1 MKVKLMVAVVIAVA
15 TWSWP
20 SVARTLPEFT
30 DLIEKSSPAVVKIS
44 TLSKGNGFNNQ
55 FPQNQEI
62 PEFFRYFFDPRQI
75 PQQPQ
80 GSMGSGFFISADGY
94 LLTNNHVVAGADEIT
109 VHLQDRREYD
119 AEVIGTDERSD
130 LALLKIDAKSLP
142 FLAFAKP
149 DDVRVGEWVVAIG
162 SPFGLD
168 YTASVGIVSAIG
180 RSIPNSSNETYVPFI
195 QTDVA
200 INPGNS
206 GGPLFN
212 LDGEVVGINS
222 QIYTRSGGY
231 MGLSFAIPASV
242 AVSVVEQLKD
252 KGHVDR
258 GWLGVQIGDVTRE
271 LAEALGLK
279 KPTGAVLVD
288 VVAGSPAEDA
298 GFKPEDVILKFN
310 GVDILTSSDLP
321 PVVGRTTPGKK
332 VPVEIMR
339 EMKRLT
345 LTVEIGILGS
355 DRPLRRSSLPNPP
368 PVEGGRLGMVVD
380 TPDNRLLDSLNLEG
394 GVVVRT
400 IVPGGPAAKSG
411 LVPGDLIVSIGF
423 KAISG
428 LDSYSAIAKDLP
440 VGTLLPIRFYH
451 EGRPQFR
458 TIQIEE

>member
-1 MKVKLMVAVVIAVA
+1 MRFKFMFAVVI
-15 TWSWP
+15 TLTLLSWQ

-44 TLSKGNGFNNQ
+44 TLSKGSGFSNQ
-55 FPQNQEI
+55 LPQGQDI
-62 PEFFRYFFDPRQI
+62 PEFFRYFFDPRQV

-80 GSMGSGFFISADGY
+80 GAMGSGFFISNDGY
-94 LLTNNHVVAGADEIT
+94 LLTNNHVVAGADDIT

-130 LALLKIDAKSLP
+130 LALLKIDARDLP
-142 FLAFAKP
+142 YLKFAKP

-231 MGLSFAIPASV
+231 MGLSFAIPVSV
-242 AVSVVEQLKD
+242 ATSVVEQLKD

-258 GWLGVQIGDVTRE
+258 GWLGVQIADVTRE

-279 KPTGAVLVD
+279 KPVGAVLVD
-288 VVAGSPAEDA
+288 VIVGGPAEEA

-332 VPVEIMR
+332 VPVEVMR

-345 LTVEIGILGS
+345 LSVEIGTLGS
-355 DRPLRRSSLPNPP
+355 DMPTRKTSAPSAPSIQ
-368 PVEGGRLGMVVD
+368 GGRLGMVVE
-380 TPDNRLLDSLNLEG
+380 TPDNRLLDSLNVEG
-394 GVVVRT
+394 GVVVKT
-400 IVPGGPAAKSG
+400 VAQNGPAAKAG
-411 LVPGDLIVSIGF
+411 LEPGDLIVSIGF
-423 KAISG
+423 KTIND
-428 LDSYSAIAKDLP
+428 LDSYTTIEKDLP